1 MPAHHKIDYVEF
13 SACDIPVSKA
23 FFSRVFGW
31 TFEDFGSEYTAFA
44 NAGIEGGFFA
54 NNAYSRAEHGSALI
68 VLYSD
73 DLEKSFADIVAAG
86 GTIAKRIFA
95 FPGGRRFH
103 FSSHQAMNWRS
114 GQINLER
121 GLSAIKNWHW
131 AKIGVR
137 WHDTHLVHAQ
147 MSLGRKA
154 RT

>member
-13 SACDIPVSKA
+13 SACDIPASKA

-54 NNAYSRAEHGSALI
+54 NNAYSRTEHGSALI

-73 DLEKSFADIVAAG
+73 DLKKSYADIVAAG

-103 FSSHQAMNWRS
+103 FFEPS
-114 GQINLER
+114 GNEL
-121 GLSAIKNWHW
+121 AIWSDK
-131 AKIGVR
+131 
-137 WHDTHLVHAQ
+137 
-147 MSLGRKA
+147 S
-154 RT
+154 